1 MPDQQCP
8 SAAARRRR
16 ATTIAAGVP
25 ELGWSCCEAL
35 FMPLLLGLRVP
46 DYLLTVCWLFSPV
59 LGLFLHPCVGRL
71 SDTHGRRPWTILF
84 GVLAALGLVVTP
96 LCVTLL
102 AGSPGVAA
110 VAAIIAFGITDTSHD
125 LLVTPIRAA
134 MNDLFDTED
143 SERRSAIAAAVGKI
157 FGQCCATFLHS
168 TAAFVTTAGLVAA
181 ATATQCLAPPA
192 PPCESCSSCEAGNQ
206 VFSSP
211 ARRAPM
217 GFTIVWMLQFAGWV
231 SICTI
236 SFYFTSVWAELAG
249 CAPGTPEFNKEVH
262 FACGLLMGN
271 SFIFVAAGMALPSIT
286 RICGGELR
294 ATAASVLTFAMVMLS
309 FGYTPRPVVAAGVLL
324 ALPLAYQVVTNVP
337 FAWLERQP
345 GFAEAERGKL
355 TGWLNASLAA
365 AQTVTALSSGPLV
378 AAMGGQLVVTFRF
391 VAALDV
397 IILMAAACL
406 ALGGRRGSLAQPL
419 AGVAA

>member
-1 MPDQQCP
+1 M
-8 SAAARRRR
+8 
-16 ATTIAAGVP
+16 
-25 ELGWSCCEAL
+25 
-35 FMPLLLGLRVP
+35 LLGLHVP

-84 GVLAALGLVVTP
+84 GGLSALGLVATP
-96 LCVTLL
+96 LCVSLL
-102 AGSPGVAA
+102 AGSPGAAA
-110 VAAIIAFGITDTSHD
+110 VAAIVAFGITDTSHD

-181 ATATQCLAPPA
+181 ATAAQCLAPPT
-192 PPCESCSSCEAGNQ
+192 PPCESCTSCEVPPPSAKK
-206 VFSSP
+206 
-211 ARRAPM
+211 APR
-217 GFTIVWMLQFAGWV
+217 GFAIVWTLQFAGWV
-231 SICTI
+231 SICTFC
-236 SFYFTSVWAELAG
+236 FYFTSVWAELAG
-249 CAPGTPEFNKEVH
+249 CTPGTPEFNREVH

-271 SFIFVAAGMALPSIT
+271 SFVFVAAGMVLPSVT

-345 GFAEAERGKL
+345 GFAEAERGWL
-355 TGWLNASLAA
+355 TGCLNASLAA

-378 AAMGGQLVVTFRF
+378 AAMGGRLVTTFRF
-391 VAALDV
+391 TAALDAV
-397 IILMAAACL
+397 VLMAAACL
-406 ALGGRRGSLAQPL
+406 ASGGGRRGSLVEPL
-419 AGVAA
+419 AGAAA